1 MVIWLLLAIAGGA
14 CIVDEP
20 SGNPL
25 GAQQQFQP
33 SNPEANLAPLPDE
46 IWLEMVRST
55 SQGLQDS
62 LHVSG
67 SSVSLRQIEALPFN
81 PSLKELL
88 LDGGAVDDKGLAAIV
103 KACPRLERLRLR
115 LSPVTEHGAG
125 QLAKLTHLKILNLPQ
140 SRFSDQAISLLEPL
154 KSLEQLRLGSSQL
167 TDQAVEAIVNL
178 PNLRSLHLIGPKLTD
193 QALVQLATAPRL
205 SSFYLDDCPLSE
217 EAFKQLQRSKPRLHI
232 HLDQD
237 HADRMKRSSETE

>member
-1 MVIWLLLAIAGGA
+1 MVFWLLLAIADGA
-14 CIVDEP
+14 CVGDEP

-25 GAQQQFQP
+25 SAQRQFLP
-33 SNPEANLAPLPDE
+33 GIPEANLAPLPDE

-55 SQGLQDS
+55 ARGLQDS

-67 SSVSLRQIEALPFN
+67 SSVSLRQIKALPFN

-88 LDGGAVDDKGLAAIV
+88 LDGGVVDDNGLAAIV
-103 KACPRLERLRLR
+103 KACPKLEHLRLR
-115 LSPVTEHGAG
+115 LSPVTERGAG

-140 SRFSDQAISLLEPL
+140 SRFSDQAIGLLEPL

-167 TDQAVEAIVNL
+167 TDQAIEAIVKM

-193 QALVQLATAPRL
+193 RALMQLATAPRL

-217 EAFKQLQRSKPRLHI
+217 EAFQQLQRSNPRLHI

-237 HADRMKRSSETE
+237 HADRMKRSSEPE